1 MTIIFI
7 CTGNSCR
14 SQIAEGFSKN
24 LFGSNFIIQSC
35 GFRPETINQFAI
47 DVMSEVGIDISEQS
61 SKMIDEDL
69 ISGADIVITLC
80 GDALDRC
87 YNLIS
92 SKQHIHWQI
101 PDPAKVTGSDD
112 EVREE
117 FRVVRDL
124 IKSNIIELKKKIEVT
139 NDK

>member
-7 CTGNSCR
+7 YTGNSCR
-14 SQIAEGFSKN
+14 SQIAEGFCKN
-24 LFGSNFIIQSC
+24 LFVNNCIIESC

-47 DVMSEVGIDISEQS
+47 DVMNEVGIDISEQS

-69 ISGADIVITLC
+69 ISSADIVITLC

-87 YNLIS
+87 YNLTR
-92 SKQHIHWQI
+92 SKQHIHWPI
-101 PDPAKVTGSDD
+101 PDPAKVTGTDD
-112 EVREE
+112 VVREE

-124 IKSNIIELKKKIEVT
+124 IKTNIIEMKKKIKVT
-139 NDK
+139 NGI

>member
-14 SQIAEGFSKN
+14 SQIAEGFAKN
-24 LFGSNFIIQSC
+24 LFGNSFIIQSY
-35 GFRPETINQFAI
+35 GFRPEAINQFAI
-47 DVMSEVGIDISEQS
+47 EVMNEVGIDISGQS
-61 SKMIDEDL
+61 SKMIDEEL
-69 ISGADIVITLC
+69 IGTADIVITLC

-87 YNLIS
+87 YNMSS
-92 SKQHIHWQI
+92 SKQHIHWPI

-112 EVREE
+112 VVRED

-124 IKSNIIELKKKIEVT
+124 IKKYIIELNKKIDVT
-139 NDK
+139 YEK

>member
-1 MTIIFI
+1 
-7 CTGNSCR
+7 
-14 SQIAEGFSKN
+14 
-24 LFGSNFIIQSC
+24 
-35 GFRPETINQFAI
+35 
-47 DVMSEVGIDISEQS
+47 MSEVGIDISGQS

-92 SKQHIHWQI
+92 SKQHIHWPI

-124 IKSNIIELKKKIEVT
+124 IKSNIIELNKKIEVT